1 MTNLLNYYS
10 LKIYSIVYNDNL
22 ITNLIEKA
30 NIIDRSI
37 QLKENI
43 YLNIFNFN
51 DYYIYKII
59 DNDVWDYIEMDSDL
73 REIIVLKLEEEIL
86 FEC

>member
-1 MTNLLNYYS
+1 
-10 LKIYSIVYNDNL
+10 VYNDNL